1 MRIRNSRPSFPP
13 PPPPPQYAHIT
24 GPAHL
29 LSQGSCG
36 RHFLVGKERRHIK
49 WLCSPLG
56 KPIAQESRKNQHGN
70 MEPTITRGLNSLNC
84 VREEKDMDSCMQN
97 NSSPVIDVIFFLP
110 FVLRNFS
117 ISSSKCPKLFIHCLF
132 FVNILN
138 SSLFKKDKEKHLEFL
153 TTACSTTT

>member
-1 MRIRNSRPSFPP
+1 MRIRNRRPSFPP
-13 PPPPPQYAHIT
+13 PPPQYAPIT

-29 LSQGSCG
+29 LSQGSRG
-36 RHFLVGKERRHIK
+36 RHFLVGKERRRIK
-49 WLCSPLG
+49 WSCSPLE

-110 FVLRNFS
+110 FLLRNFS

-132 FVNILN
+132 L
-138 SSLFKKDKEKHLEFL
+138 
-153 TTACSTTT
+153 STS